1 MNHNKD
7 SKNKNK
13 AGKRQSPIG
22 NRIQNQNNRNE
33 DFLQEEFAEE
43 MVEQQ
48 SETSQEK
55 ANLIGRNERTG
66 NINSYER
73 NEKNRQKR

>member
-13 AGKRQSPIG
+13 ADKRQSPIG

-48 SETSQEK
+48 SETSQEN

-73 NEKNRQKR
+73 KEKNRQKR